1 MSGLKIIAGKILDGL
16 RWVVLAV
23 ATGMTY
29 LSTAIEKLRA
39 KLQG

>member
-1 MSGLKIIAGKILDGL
+1 MSVLKIIAGKILAGL
-16 RWVVLAV
+16 RWGVLAV

-29 LSTAIEKLRA
+29 LSTAIEKLRS

>member
-1 MSGLKIIAGKILDGL
+1 MRVLKIIAGKILAGL

-29 LSTAIEKLRA
+29 LSTVIEKLRA
-39 KLQG
+39 KLGG